1 MEIYIFIVLVI
12 VVLLQIF
19 LITKLKSSDSN
30 KSLSDLERRLK
41 EEFSISRKESNETST
56 QNRRE
61 LSENLDRFNKTVTQ
75 RFDKLGET
83 VEQRLDKIQRNN
95 TEQLEKMRQTVD
107 EKLQTTLEK
116 RLTSSFKTVS
126 ENLERVQKGLGEM
139 QHLASGV
146 GDLKK
151 VLSNVKTRGSW
162 GEVQLSSLLE
172 QLLSNE
178 QYEQNVATKKGS
190 SDRVEFAIKIP
201 NKEDGEL
208 LLPIDAKLPL
218 DRYERL
224 IQASEAADKDML
236 AVAIKELLQQIQSE
250 AKKISEKYIDPPH
263 TTDFAIMYLPV
274 EGLFAEVVR
283 QVSFVAKLQ
292 SELRIVIAG
301 PTTISALLNALQM
314 GFRTLAIQKR
324 TGEVWSLLGEVQK
337 HFGVFSDLL
346 SQTQKKLQEASN
358 KLDSA
363 SAKSRTIESKLNKV
377 QKLNTAENTNLLE
390 LKN

>member
-218 DRYERL
+218 DRYEKL

-236 AVAIKELLQQIQSE
+236 AVAIKELLQQIQTE

-377 QKLNTAENTNLLE
+377 QKLNTTENTNLLE